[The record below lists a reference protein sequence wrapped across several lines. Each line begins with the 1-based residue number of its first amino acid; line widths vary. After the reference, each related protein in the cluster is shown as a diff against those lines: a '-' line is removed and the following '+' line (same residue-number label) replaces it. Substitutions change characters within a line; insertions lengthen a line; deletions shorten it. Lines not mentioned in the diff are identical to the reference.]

1 MKQGRGK
8 KKHRQQ
14 LSADC
19 KNVIVAAPSYKQ
31 WLPTQNTVR
40 SATDSLLCPGP
51 DLPSDYKPPLMKL
64 QVIIRR
70 YFNKTRTQHFK
81 CRLQE
86 TFKFITGLYQPFTQ
100 GL

>member
-1 MKQGRGK
+1 MLVWQPRLILPSFLRG
-8 KKHRQQ
+8 
-14 LSADC
+14 
-19 KNVIVAAPSYKQ
+19 VIEENNGY
-31 WLPTQNTVR
+31 LPKTLNTVR